1 MGDDMNNPD
10 LKRKYSPMIRQY
22 LTIKEQYPDSF
33 VFYRVGDFYELFFND
48 AILGAR
54 ELDIAL
60 TGKDAGVKE
69 RVPMAGV
76 PYHAVDGYLNIL
88 TKKGYK
94 IVIVEQMNEN
104 DETTLVKRN
113 VSRIITPGT
122 ILSDAALDAKTNN
135 YLASLTVSND
145 EYILS
150 YLDLS
155 TGEAYLTHIPLVE
168 GILFAE
174 ICKLGTKEIIVPGNF
189 KKDFFK
195 NLSKNYNFTLSYED
209 DFQIPAYLSYLSADL
224 TKEETENYARLL
236 NYIIKTQMRTLIH
249 LQKVKKYDLDNY
261 LRIDQ
266 ASRKNLEIT
275 ETLRFQDKKN
285 TLLHLLDKCVTAM
298 GSRYLKKTL
307 LYPLIDRNEIE
318 ERHTIV
324 GKMIKAYIDSSDL
337 RKELNEIYDLERL
350 AGRIACDMAGPKDLL
365 MLEKSLKNIEKIRDL
380 CKKIGIASYF
390 NLDEDLKTYL
400 EIYNFIFD
408 SVDADAPFLIKDGNV
423 IKEGYSVKLDEM
435 RSDLKSAKDYLLQ
448 LEASEKERTGIKTLK
463 VGYNKVFG
471 YYIEVSKMQSK
482 LVQDEFGY
490 IRKQTL
496 ANAERYITQEL
507 KEKEAII
514 LRLGDAILNLEKTLF
529 SAIRNK
535 LKEKTG
541 TLQHLANI
549 IALLDML
556 LAFAKVSAENKY
568 VRPTLNADGILFVKD
583 GKHPVLAATPGVNFI
598 PNSINLDKNTEILL
612 ITGPNMSGKSTYMR
626 QIALIVIMAQI
637 GCFVSCKAANLPVF
651 RQIFTRIGASDDI
664 ISGESTF
671 MVEMLEVNN
680 ALKYATSASLILFD
694 EIGRGTATFDGLA
707 LAQAIIEYIHRNL
720 HCKTLFST
728 HYHELTTLEET
739 LDKLKNV
746 HVSAEEVKGEIVFL
760 HKVMPGPVDKSYGI
774 NVARLADLPLDIILR
789 ANCLLKQLE
798 KDAKYDKEKLSYKN
812 YLSPLVYD
820 SKTEGEKEVISVIKD
835 LDLDAL
841 TPLDALNLLN
851 KCKNDLR

>member
-48 AILGAR
+48 AILGAK

-189 KKDFFK
+189 KKDFLK

-224 TKEETENYARLL
+224 TKEEAENYARLL

-324 GKMIKAYIDSSDL
+324 GKMIKAYIDSFDL

-350 AGRIACDMAGPKDLL
+350 VGRIACDMAGPKDLL
-365 MLEKSLKNIEKIRDL
+365 MLEKSLQNIEKIRDL
-380 CKKIGIASYF
+380 CKKIGIAPYF

-408 SVDADAPFLIKDGNV
+408 SVDSDAPFLIKDGNV

-435 RSDLKSAKDYLLQ
+435 RNDLKSAKDYLLQ

-514 LRLGDAILNLEKTLF
+514 LRLSDAILNLEKTLF

-541 TLQHLANI
+541 ILQHLANI

-556 LAFAKVSAENKY
+556 LAFAKVSAENK
-568 VRPTLNADGILFVKD
+568 
-583 GKHPVLAATPGVNFI
+583 
-598 PNSINLDKNTEILL
+598 
-612 ITGPNMSGKSTYMR
+612 
-626 QIALIVIMAQI
+626 
-637 GCFVSCKAANLPVF
+637 
-651 RQIFTRIGASDDI
+651 
-664 ISGESTF
+664 
-671 MVEMLEVNN
+671 
-680 ALKYATSASLILFD
+680 
-694 EIGRGTATFDGLA
+694 
-707 LAQAIIEYIHRNL
+707 
-720 HCKTLFST
+720 
-728 HYHELTTLEET
+728 
-739 LDKLKNV
+739 
-746 HVSAEEVKGEIVFL
+746 
-760 HKVMPGPVDKSYGI
+760 
-774 NVARLADLPLDIILR
+774 
-789 ANCLLKQLE
+789 
-798 KDAKYDKEKLSYKN
+798 
-812 YLSPLVYD
+812 
-820 SKTEGEKEVISVIKD
+820 
-835 LDLDAL
+835 
-841 TPLDALNLLN
+841 
-851 KCKNDLR
+851 